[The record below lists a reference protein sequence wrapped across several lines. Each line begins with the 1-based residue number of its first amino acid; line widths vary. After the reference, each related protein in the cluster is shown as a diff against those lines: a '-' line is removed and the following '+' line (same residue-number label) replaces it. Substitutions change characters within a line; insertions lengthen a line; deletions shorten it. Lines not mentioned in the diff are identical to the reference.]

1 MGGWFYLSVVDYMEA
16 DLNVSL
22 IVRKRQ
28 SLSGQNDW
36 RRPVYVTREKYV
48 ISPEDQVMIFFKICG
63 INWTKVEKH
72 LISQNVYLNVC

>member
-1 MGGWFYLSVVDYMEA
+1 MGGWLYLSVVDCLEA

-36 RRPVYVTREKYV
+36 RRAVYVSIEKYA
-48 ISPEDQVMIFFKICG
+48 ISLEDQVMIFK
-63 INWTKVEKH
+63 
-72 LISQNVYLNVC
+72 LYLWDKLD